1 MFLLFLIH
9 GIKRGAS
16 FLPRMFPETSSFSA
30 VNAGGQCSSSLE
42 SNVSGADGLK
52 QSSAQVRVKPP
63 VPGKRVSNLSFITTR
78 DNPPVAGLFKI
89 NSLPQPLHEQQ
100 IPVLPKKRWRGRKE
114 GEKEEKR
121 WEERRRRG
129 RREGEWGEEK
139 GEFEK
144 GLNIKMK

>member
-63 VPGKRVSNLSFITTR
+63 APGKRVSNLSFITTR

-100 IPVLPKKRWRGRKE
+100 IPVLPKKKVEGKKRRGEGGEKMGRKE
-114 GEKEEKR
+114 EKGKK
-121 WEERRRRG
+121 G
-129 RREGEWGEEK
+129 RRMGGGK
-139 GEFEK
+139 G
-144 GLNIKMK
+144 GV